1 MHLTGLDLLFWA
13 AGFLA
18 HFTLLCVLF
27 FRRRVKMF
35 PFFTTL
41 IAVDLCRSFALFSIS
56 IHWIKASYFYTFWSF
71 GFLDTT
77 LQLFV
82 VYEMYSHTF
91 RPLGAW
97 ARDVRGALR
106 WLLVLTISVAAA
118 LTWMA
123 LRLHGWGCRSS

>member
-77 LQLFV
+77 LQLLLSTRCTPIHSAPSALGHET
-82 VYEMYSHTF
+82 YEAPF
-91 RPLGAW
+91 A
-97 ARDVRGALR
+97 
-106 WLLVLTISVAAA
+106 
-118 LTWMA
+118 
-123 LRLHGWGCRSS
+123 GCWS